1 MHRFPLPALRA
12 CTTCAVLLVSCQSP
26 VALNQT
32 TATRPPAQPTQPG
45 LSFEIAGPS
54 QIDTNGPFSW
64 EAFAFGGSGGPFSW
78 EAFAFGGSGQY
89 QYWWEVTRQGEQ
101 QPTTTTSGRKL
112 SLLVIDT
119 DGDMVLRLTV
129 TSGNQTRVESFAVRN
144 CIGGCK

>member
-54 QIDTNGPFSW
+54 QIDTN
-64 EAFAFGGSGGPFSW
+64 GPFSW